1 MNLLQ
6 GKRILLG
13 VTGSI
18 AAYKTPQLVRLLKKN
33 GAEVRVAL
41 TRSGADFVSPLVLS
55 TLSEYPV
62 AVEFVDSAP
71 GSMWNNHV
79 EWGMWADVVL
89 LAPASAHSIAQSA
102 NGLCSN
108 FLSAIVLSAKCPVL
122 WAPAMDLDMYL
133 YPAVQENFRRLEAM
147 GHTVIPA
154 ESGELASGLVGQ
166 GRMPEPE
173 ALVQALEF
181 HWAQRGPA
189 KGKKV
194 LVTLGPTHEPWDSV
208 RYLGNKSSGKMGK
221 ALAEAWAR
229 QGAEV
234 IALVGP
240 GAERPNFPSVALRP
254 IETALDLLQE
264 VQALFPSV
272 DAGVF
277 AAAVADFR
285 PSTREGHKIK
295 KGASLPVLELVEN
308 PDVLAWAGAHKTRR
322 QRVVGFALENPG
334 GQALGREKREKKNCD
349 ALFFNSLGEKG
360 LGMGEDLNQGVWMN
374 AQEEI
379 ALEPQ
384 EKTKL
389 ADWMVERMLH
399 EWGWK

>member
-18 AAYKTPQLVRLLKKN
+18 AAYKTPHLVRLLKKN

-62 AVEFVDSAP
+62 AVEFVDSSP
-71 GSMWNNHV
+71 GSLWNNHV
-79 EWGMWADVVL
+79 EWGMWADAVL
-89 LAPASAHSIAQSA
+89 IAPASAHSIAQSA
-102 NGLCSN
+102 NGLCGN

-122 WAPAMDLDMYL
+122 WAPAMDLDMYQ

-147 GHTVIPA
+147 GHALIPA
-154 ESGELASGLVGQ
+154 ESGELASGLMGQ

-181 HWAQRGPA
+181 HFSQQGPA

-208 RYLGNKSSGKMGK
+208 RYLGNRSSGKMGK
-221 ALAEAWAR
+221 ALAESWAR

-240 GAERPNFPSVALRP
+240 GAERPNFPSVSVRP
-254 IETALDLLQE
+254 IETALDLLHE
-264 VQALFPSV
+264 VRAHFPSV

-285 PSTREGHKIK
+285 PSTHEALKIK
-295 KGASLPVLELVEN
+295 KGASLPVLELIEN
-308 PDVLAWAGAHKTRR
+308 PDVLAWAGAHKTPQ
-322 QRVVGFALENPG
+322 QRVVGFALENPE
-334 GQALGREKREKKNCD
+334 GQAFGREKREKKNCD
-349 ALFFNSLGEKG
+349 ALFFNTLGDKG
-360 LGMGEDLNQGVWMN
+360 LGMGEDLNQGIWMN

-379 ALEPQ
+379 SVGPQ
-384 EKTKL
+384 EKSKL
-389 ADWMVERMLH
+389 ADWMVERMMH
-399 EWGWK
+399 EWGWN

>member
-1 MNLLQ
+1 
-6 GKRILLG
+6 
-13 VTGSI
+13 
-18 AAYKTPQLVRLLKKN
+18 
-33 GAEVRVAL
+33 
-41 TRSGADFVSPLVLS
+41 
-55 TLSEYPV
+55 
-62 AVEFVDSAP
+62 
-71 GSMWNNHV
+71 
-79 EWGMWADVVL
+79 
-89 LAPASAHSIAQSA
+89 
-102 NGLCSN
+102 
-108 FLSAIVLSAKCPVL
+108 
-122 WAPAMDLDMYL
+122 
-133 YPAVQENFRRLEAM
+133 
-147 GHTVIPA
+147 
-154 ESGELASGLVGQ
+154 
-166 GRMPEPE
+166 
-173 ALVQALEF
+173 
-181 HWAQRGPA
+181 
-189 KGKKV
+189 
-194 LVTLGPTHEPWDSV
+194 
-208 RYLGNKSSGKMGK
+208 
-221 ALAEAWAR
+221 
-229 QGAEV
+229 V

-240 GAERPNFPSVALRP
+240 GAERPNFPSVAVRP

-308 PDVLAWAGAHKTRR
+308 PDVLAWAGAHKTRH

-389 ADWMVERMLH
+389 ADWMVERMMH